1 LRPAIPLISPSSL
14 LVFAE
19 LIRLSRNLVNYH
31 PPPNPLPS
39 REGGIK
45 GFSSISV
52 FPLPSW
58 ERGKLVFNS
67 LTKNQE
73 YDTPDYKF
81 KNQDG
86 RGWGR
91 RKFKV

>member
-39 REGGIK
+39 REGGK
-45 GFSSISV
+45 RDQLYLDVPS
-52 FPLPSW
+52 PLVG
-58 ERGKLVFNS
+58 EGQGEGELVFNS
-67 LTKNQE
+67 LTKN
-73 YDTPDYKF
+73 
-81 KNQDG
+81 
-86 RGWGR
+86 
-91 RKFKV
+91 